1 MKENDNINLLFIILI
16 LSCVIFICKVAQP
29 EVVVQNTNEK
39 TIINIKNKYKHR
51 IEVYI
56 CAKNS
61 SQEWSRRIAI
71 SSDTEITIY
80 KNKTPSSIIIN
91 DPGPCIVPFNPRIGN
106 IDSIAI
112 NVVDR
117 EYKKTIKKF
126 LINK

>member
-1 MKENDNINLLFIILI
+1 MKENDNINLLFVILI

-61 SQEWSRRIAI
+61 SQEWSRNIFVSGDA
-71 SSDTEITIY
+71 EITIY
-80 KNKTPSSIIIN
+80 KKTPSSIIMVD